1 MTFASLLLRLL
12 LCLALVAG
20 TGVPLPSMAMVS
32 PAGADT
38 TTDGAVPCHGSDAGD
53 AVDAA
58 GDTTPGA
65 PPGAADTCC
74 DGACACQCIVPVVAM
89 PAPAIATLDG
99 LPPARPHAPLRAP
112 RASPPVEFPTR
123 PPIATA

>member
-20 TGVPLPSMAMVS
+20 TGVPLPSMAMA
-32 PAGADT
+32 PAASADAT
-38 TTDGAVPCHGSDAGD
+38 FDPGMPCHGDAEDSDM
-53 AVDAA
+53 DAA
-58 GDTTPGA
+58 GDPA
-65 PPGAADTCC
+65 PDVPSGAADTCC
-74 DGACACQCIVPVVAM
+74 DGSCACQCIVPAVAM
-89 PAPAIATLDG
+89 PAPAIAALQG
-99 LPPARPHAPLRAP
+99 PPPARPQTALRAP